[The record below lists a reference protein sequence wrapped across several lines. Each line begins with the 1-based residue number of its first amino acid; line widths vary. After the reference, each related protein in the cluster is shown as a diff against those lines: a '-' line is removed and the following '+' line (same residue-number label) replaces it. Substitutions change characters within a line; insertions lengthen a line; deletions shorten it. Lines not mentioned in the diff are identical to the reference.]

1 MAHPYIVNSI
11 NGLVLIIIGLISY
24 VATSD
29 QPVTALAIPIFGLLL
44 LACTYHL
51 RRHNRFV
58 FHTVTSLTLLAAVLL
73 ILQVSAG
80 ASWSTQDIMLLL
92 MGLSCFIATAFY
104 VGSFVRERHLRNK
117 SVYKDDL

>member
-24 VATSD
+24 VTTPD
-29 QPVTALAIPIFGLLL
+29 QPVTALAMPVFGLLL

-80 ASWSTQDIMLLL
+80 ASLSTQDIMLLL